1 MTTNFSASSGLKE
14 GKEGN
19 PDRDIILIAGHI
31 LNVIRY
37 TLSDVNV
44 TELINIRFLK
54 YFYKPLF
61 C

>member
-1 MTTNFSASSGLKE
+1 MTTNFSASPGLKE

-19 PDRDIILIAGHI
+19 PDRDIILITGHI

-44 TELINIRFLK
+44 TELINIRS
-54 YFYKPLF
+54 
-61 C
+61 

>member
-1 MTTNFSASSGLKE
+1 MTTNLSTSTGLKE

-44 TELINIRFLK
+44 TELINIRF
-54 YFYKPLF
+54 
-61 C
+61 